1 MKKITAILLM
11 ALMVLSLTACGNQ
24 TGKDNNGSEGS
35 TEPTSVTIT
44 TLNGTKQ
51 SGILYPIVWAQPP
64 FFRL

>member
-35 TEPTSVTIT
+35 TEPTSVTNNNIKWT
-44 TLNGTKQ
+44 ERRDT
-51 SGILYPIVWAQPP
+51 A
-64 FFRL
+64 